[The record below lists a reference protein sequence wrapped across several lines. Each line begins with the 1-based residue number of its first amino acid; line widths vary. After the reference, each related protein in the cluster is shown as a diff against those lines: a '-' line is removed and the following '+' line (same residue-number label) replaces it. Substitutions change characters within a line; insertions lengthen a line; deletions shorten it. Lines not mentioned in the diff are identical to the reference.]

1 MGPLLG
7 VGRGAWGT
15 GSERRSARGR
25 QPLNKA
31 LPSRIQVAPRATQ
44 APAHCRLMQ
53 HKSEP
58 RNHATPAAGLPQ
70 RNTRATTLGWL
81 WPVIACNQVT
91 TAAPPAPTAS
101 AGALTLPSA
110 TSSSVT
116 DESVGVLPLA
126 TA

>member
-1 MGPLLG
+1 MGPLLR
-7 VGRGAWGT
+7 VGRRAPD
-15 GSERRSARGR
+15 RSADPRGR
-25 QPLNKA
+25 QPLNNA
-31 LPSRIQVAPRATQ
+31 LPPRIQVGPRATQ
-44 APAHCRLMQ
+44 APAHGLLMQ

-58 RNHATPAAGLPQ
+58 RNRAALAAGLPQ
-70 RNTRATTLGWL
+70 RKTRATTLGWL

-91 TAAPPAPTAS
+91 TATPPAPTAS

-116 DESVGVLPLA
+116 DESDGVLPLA